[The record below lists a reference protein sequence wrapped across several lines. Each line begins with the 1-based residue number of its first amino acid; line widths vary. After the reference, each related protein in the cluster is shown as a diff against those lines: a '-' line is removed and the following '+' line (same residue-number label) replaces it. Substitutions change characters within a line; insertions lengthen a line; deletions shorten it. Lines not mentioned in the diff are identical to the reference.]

1 MPNPLDPAELQS
13 TGDQLLAWIARYH
26 TEITSHPV
34 LSTVKPREVFDA
46 LPDAA
51 PESPEDWDAIERD
64 LDSIVVPGLTHWQH
78 PSFFGFFPANA
89 STPAILGELLSA
101 GLGVQGMLWATS
113 PACTELEMKMADWMA
128 RAIDLPESFTFAPES
143 PGGGVIQGT
152 ASEATLIAM
161 HAARKRTLAR
171 GGLLTTPRRE
181 RPELIVYASTQAH
194 SSVIKAAMLVGLAD
208 GPDDLE
214 NIRLIETDDDLAMD
228 PAALERAIRE
238 DIGAG
243 HLPCFVCATVG
254 TTSSLAF
261 DPLDEIGGA
270 CERAGFGGW
279 LHADAA
285 HAGSACVCEEHRWM
299 LAGVERFDSLC
310 FNPHKWLLTN
320 FDCDLFY
327 TRDRAALI
335 DALSITPEYLR
346 NPASDA
352 GEVVDY
358 RDWQV
363 PLGRRFRALKLWFV
377 MRRFGLAGLRE
388 HVRKGVA
395 MSERFEEL
403 VAGDDRFEIVAKRRL
418 NLICFRLCPT
428 KSETP
433 DQTDARNKE
442 LLDSINATG
451 KAYLTHT
458 TIPIAGHVS
467 AYVMRMS
474 IGGSSTRAEHVD
486 AVWQLIQSLA
496 HS

>member
-1 MPNPLDPAELQS
+1 MQDALSDLDA
-13 TGDQLLAWIARYH
+13 GKRLLDWIARYH
-26 TEITSHPV
+26 TEIESHPV
-34 LSTVKPREVFDA
+34 LSRVKPREVFDA

-51 PESPEDWDAIERD
+51 PETPEDWDAIERD
-64 LDSIVVPGLTHWQH
+64 LDSIITPGLTHWQH

-89 STPAILGELLSA
+89 STPAIMGELLSA
-101 GLGVQGMLWATS
+101 GLGIQGMLWATS

-128 RAIDLPESFTFAPES
+128 RAIALPESFTFAPES

-171 GGLLTTPRRE
+171 AGLLTTPRRE

-194 SSVIKAAMLVGLAD
+194 SSVIKAAMLTGLAD
-208 GPDDLE
+208 GPDDLA

-228 PAALERAIRE
+228 PGALERAIRE
-238 DIGAG
+238 DLASG

-261 DPLDEIGGA
+261 DPLDEIA
-270 CERAGFGGW
+270 AKCERAGFTGW

-299 LAGVERFDSLC
+299 LTGIESFDSLC

-377 MRRFGLAGLRE
+377 MRRFGLEGLRE
-388 HVRKGVA
+388 HVRDGVA
-395 MSERFEEL
+395 MSERFESL
-403 VAGDDRFEIVAKRRL
+403 VRADERFEVVAKRRL
-418 NLICFRLCPT
+418 NLICFRLRPREGESAEQSDT
-428 KSETP
+428 
-433 DQTDARNKE
+433 RNKE
-442 LLDSINATG
+442 LLDAINATG
-451 KAYLTHT
+451 EAFLTHT
-458 TIPIAGHVS
+458 VFRVGERSDAFVL
-467 AYVMRMS
+467 RMS
-474 IGGSSTRAEHVD
+474 IGGSMTAMEHVD
-486 AVWQLIQSLA
+486 AAWRLIRSLA
-496 HS
+496 SS